1 MGKVLH
7 DLALVLV
14 YQVRDKKTMKS
25 FKTLVVIL
33 LVLHAM
39 LSVLQGF
46 DVLSTIDLII
56 TILLAYFVMSY
67 D

>member
-14 YQVRDKKTMKS
+14 YQVRDKKTIKR

>member
-14 YQVRDKKTMKS
+14 YQVRDKKTMKR

-56 TILLAYFVMSY
+56 TILLVYFVMSY

>member
-1 MGKVLH
+1 M
-7 DLALVLV
+7 
-14 YQVRDKKTMKS
+14 QR

-46 DVLSTIDLII
+46 DMLSTIDLII

>member
-14 YQVRDKKTMKS
+14 YQVRDKKTMKR

-46 DVLSTIDLII
+46 DMLSTIDLII

>member
-1 MGKVLH
+1 MGKVLL

-14 YQVRDKKTMKS
+14 YQVRDKKTMKR

>member
-14 YQVRDKKTMKS
+14 YQVRDKKTMKR

-46 DVLSTIDLII
+46 DVLSTIDLIT

>member
-14 YQVRDKKTMKS
+14 YQVRDKKTMKR

-33 LVLHAM
+33 LDMHAI

>member
-1 MGKVLH
+1 MLH

-14 YQVRDKKTMKS
+14 YQVRDKKTMKR

>member
-1 MGKVLH
+1 
-7 DLALVLV
+7 
-14 YQVRDKKTMKS
+14 MKR

-56 TILLAYFVMSY
+56 TILLAHFVMSY

>member
-14 YQVRDKKTMKS
+14 YQVRDKKTMKR
-25 FKTLVVIL
+25 FKILVVIL

>member
-1 MGKVLH
+1 
-7 DLALVLV
+7 
-14 YQVRDKKTMKS
+14 MKR
-25 FKTLVVIL
+25 FKILVVIL

-56 TILLAYFVMSY
+56 TILLAYFVISY

>member
-14 YQVRDKKTMKS
+14 YQVRDKKTMKR

>member
-14 YQVRDKKTMKS
+14 YQVRDKKTMKR
-25 FKTLVVIL
+25 FKILVVIL

-56 TILLAYFVMSY
+56 TILLSYFVMSY

>member
-14 YQVRDKKTMKS
+14 YQLRDKKTMKR

>member
-14 YQVRDKKTMKS
+14 YQVRDKKTMKG